1 VDGNGCYCDSCH
13 QRIKNK
19 GDDMTDMTEAE
30 ITGHRIIF
38 EDVVLYLKNGIH
50 VDLRATSDNA
60 ASIIWA
66 SERIDE
72 LEMANKKQGEEMAET
87 IDELEAEIKR
97 LTDQSS
103 SKSTNPESDE
113 ELHQRRRRERM
124 LDEVTLICVRDGF
137 ERMKISPIAKHHWGR
152 MSRDTAES
160 ICYGINQ
167 YDAKK

>member
-1 VDGNGCYCDSCH
+1 
-13 QRIKNK
+13 
-19 GDDMTDMTEAE
+19 MTDMTEAE

-72 LEMANKKQGEEMAET
+72 LEMANKKQGEEMTET
-87 IDELEAEIKR
+87 IAELEAEIKR

-103 SKSTNPESDE
+103 GNSTNPESDE
-113 ELHQRRRRERM
+113 DRYQRHRRERM
-124 LDEVTLICVRDGF
+124 LDEVTLICVRDGI
-137 ERMKISPIAKHHWGR
+137 ERMNSYPIAEHSWGR
-152 MSRDTAES
+152 MSRDSAKN
-160 ICYGINQ
+160 ICDGINGF
-167 YDAKK
+167 DAEQ